1 MLRRPVRGSLV
12 PDGLRSRAIQ
22 SRAVL
27 TVRIDT
33 KDKDPIIG
41 LLEGRNGERQEEL
54 GVQSLDRPLRKQHR
68 RRVFTRP
75 IQFK

>member
-1 MLRRPVRGSLV
+1 MPNGRRN
-12 PDGLRSRAIQ
+12 RAIQ

-33 KDKDPIIG
+33 KEKDAIIG
-41 LLEGRNGERQEEL
+41 ILEGVNGERQEEL
-54 GVQSLDRPLRKQHR
+54 EVPSLEKPLRKPHR

-75 IQFK
+75 IQFR